1 MFQYI
6 AQGGFSCWLIFIKW
20 MYIIC
25 ANLQGERKPGKREV
39 LILLIFTSPITF
51 PQLAHLNWLH
61 IQSRS
66 LPSCNL
72 VIMRK
77 TPVGGHF
84 IETLRF
90 LGPRGF
96 SMQVL
101 ILVFSI
107 NLVSNFSYLFYFPLK
122 KKKQKKQAPGCG
134 MLRIYWHP
142 MPWASTV
149 CHCMSFQFSTLSGS
163 VSLKSGLFSS
173 PLTGPFSNEWGF

>member
-122 KKKQKKQAPGCG
+122 KKKTKKTGSRVWDVTY
-134 MLRIYWHP
+134 LL
-142 MPWASTV
+142 ASNALSK
-149 CHCMSFQFSTLSGS
+149 HCMSLYVLSIQH
-163 VSLKSGLFSS
+163 SLRLSF
-173 PLTGPFSNEWGF
+173 PQVRVVF

>member
-1 MFQYI
+1 MFQFI
-6 AQGGFSCWLIFIKW
+6 AQGAFSCWLIFIKW

-51 PQLAHLNWLH
+51 PQLAHLNWSH

-66 LPSCNL
+66 LLSCNL

-84 IETLRF
+84 IETLRS

-96 SMQVL
+96 SVQVL

-107 NLVSNFSYLFYFPLK
+107 NLVSNFSCLFLFSLK
-122 KKKQKKQAPGCG
+122 KKTDSRVRDVTY
-134 MLRIYWHP
+134 LL
-142 MPWASTV
+142 ASNALSK
-149 CHCMSFQFSTLSGS
+149 HCMSLLCPFNSALSQAQFP
-163 VSLKSGLFSS
+163 SS
-173 PLTGPFSNEWGF
+173 QGCFLVP

>member
-66 LPSCNL
+66 LLSCNL

-122 KKKQKKQAPGCG
+122 KKNKKNRLQGVGCYVFIGIQCLEQA
-134 MLRIYWHP
+134 LYV
-142 MPWASTV
+142 TV
-149 CHCMSFQFSTLSGS
+149 CPFNSALSQAQFP
-163 VSLKSGLFSS
+163 SS
-173 PLTGPFSNEWGF
+173 QGCFLVP